1 MDKMDASMKA
11 FFLFVGIVLWTGIWL
26 TGFQTAHWLLYIPA
40 TFFLISA
47 VTGICPGMLLFKE
60 IFRDKRTGEPE

>member
-1 MDKMDASMKA
+1 MDKMDSATKA
-11 FFLFVGIVLWTGIWL
+11 FFLFVGIWLWLGIWL
-26 TGFQTAHWLLYIPA
+26 TGFNVIHWILYLPA

-60 IFRDKRTGEPE
+60 MFKGRT